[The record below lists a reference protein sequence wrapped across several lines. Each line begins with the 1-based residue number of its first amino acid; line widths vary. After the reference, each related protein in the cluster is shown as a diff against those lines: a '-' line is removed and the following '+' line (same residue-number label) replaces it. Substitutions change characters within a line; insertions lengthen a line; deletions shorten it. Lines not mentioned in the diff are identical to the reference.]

1 MCITHWV
8 KVSNINKKVPL
19 LFMILFRVSF
29 DRVSFDRVSFDKFK
43 MNLNS
48 CDI

>member
-29 DRVSFDRVSFDKFK
+29 DRVSFDKFK